1 MRILMVLA
9 GEFPPDIRVE
19 NEISSLQK
27 AGHEIHLACQT
38 RTGRK
43 EHEKTDGLTIHR
55 KPIPTFIYKSSVGA
69 LRFPF
74 YFRFWRK
81 FLNHLISKFK
91 FDAIHIHDLPLA
103 SVGSEM
109 AIKAGASFIL
119 DLHEHWPSL
128 LEVSTHTKSFL
139 GRILS
144 KHDQWM
150 RYELKMCNLANHII
164 VISEEF
170 KNRLVGFGV
179 PEEKIH
185 VVSNTLNLDVVSNI
199 NHLPKS
205 DHFELF
211 YGGGINRHRGL
222 EIVIDAIP
230 EIIKTI
236 PNFRFKVVGD
246 GNYLGEL
253 KRQIEQKGISQHVVF
268 TGYLPFAKLMEQL
281 SSSSV
286 SIIPFMKTDH
296 SEIAV
301 PHKIFQYIYM
311 EVPVLASNCST
322 ITRIINETQAGL
334 VYEWN
339 SKTDF
344 VNKILEL
351 YNNYTL
357 WSSKMNKAKE
367 LVLKKYTWQV
377 DSRILSEIYNT
388 TLQIG
393 KTNSVA

>member
-9 GEFPPDIRVE
+9 SEFPPDIRVE
-19 NEISSLQK
+19 NEISALQK

-38 RTGRK
+38 RSGRK
-43 EHEKTDGLTIHR
+43 VYEVTNGLVIHR
-55 KPIPTFIYKSSVGA
+55 KPISTFIYKSGVGA
-69 LRFPF
+69 LRFSF
-74 YFRFWRK
+74 YFRFWKR
-81 FLNHLISKFK
+81 FLNELISQVK

-103 SVGSEM
+103 SIGSEM
-109 AIKAGASFIL
+109 AQKTGASFVL

-139 GRILS
+139 GKFLS

-150 RYELKMCNLANHII
+150 RYELKMCNLAKSII
-164 VISEEF
+164 VISDEF
-170 KNRLVGFGV
+170 KQRLVGFGV
-179 PEEKIH
+179 AKEKIH
-185 VVSNTLNLDVVSNI
+185 VVSNTLNLDVVRNI
-199 NHLPKS
+199 NRLPKS

-246 GNYLGEL
+246 GNFLGEL
-253 KRQIEQKGISQHVVF
+253 KRQIELKGIANHVVF
-268 TGYLPFAKLMEQL
+268 TGYQPFTSLMEQL

-286 SIIPFMKTDH
+286 SIIPFLKTNH

-322 ITRIINETQAGL
+322 ITRIINETGAGL

-344 VNKILEL
+344 VEKIIEL
-351 YNNYTL
+351 YTNYSY
-357 WSSKMNKAKE
+357 WNSKMPKAKE
-367 LVLKKYTWQV
+367 MVLEKYTWQV
-377 DSRILSEIYNT
+377 DSQVLWEIYNS
-388 TLQIG
+388 
-393 KTNSVA
+393 KR